1 MILFYFVEYIVVK
14 MAFQFHL
21 SIVESLFM
29 MIPFNSTSSIH
40 TNAPNKNAKSLKKG
54 AIHA

>member
-1 MILFYFVEYIVVK
+1 

-29 MIPFNSTSSIH
+29 MTPFNPTSSVH
-40 TNAPNKNAKSLKKG
+40 TNAPNKNVKSIKKV

>member
-1 MILFYFVEYIVVK
+1 MNIIFFVEYIVVK

-21 SIVESLFM
+21 SIVESLST
-29 MIPFNSTSSIH
+29 MIPFSSTSSIH
-40 TNAPNKNAKSLKKG
+40 TNAPNKNAKSLEKG